1 MEMGRDQFAVQ
12 SVRFLFRYQSFGSK
26 AGSDP
31 TIPQDWGGGSDP
43 SLQCVVVDFVPAN
56 GKMKNLSLPT
66 SFFLRRAAFSL
77 HAPSSPPTS
86 LNP

>member
-31 TIPQDWGGGSDP
+31 TIHQDWGG
-43 SLQCVVVDFVPAN
+43 VPI
-56 GKMKNLSLPT
+56 P
-66 SFFLRRAAFSL
+66 
-77 HAPSSPPTS
+77 PSSALLWTLFPQMVK
-86 LNP
+86 